1 MGTGNALSIAANRL
15 SYILDLRGPS
25 VAVDTACSSGLIGVH
40 LAVQSLRNR
49 ECDAAL
55 AGGVNLI
62 LSPETTIAFS
72 KARMLSPD
80 GHCRPFDAG
89 ANGYVRGEGCGII
102 LLKRLTDA
110 LRDGDNVLAIIRA
123 TAANQDGRTSGITA
137 PNSRAQLA
145 VIRSALAQAGLT
157 PDAVSYIEAH
167 GTGTPLGDPI
177 EVQALSELFRQTTAS
192 EGPCYMASV
201 KANIGH
207 TETAS
212 GLAGIIKVVLML
224 QHGIIPPQLHFNS
237 LNPHMSLEGSRLR
250 IPTETIAWRSVGE
263 PRIAGVSSFGFG
275 GTNAHVLIEEAS
287 PASHAPV
294 ATRPVHLLALSAKT
308 ETALS
313 AHAGRYAEYLAEHPE
328 VSLDDLCASANAGH
342 SHFQQRAALIAR
354 GRGEMTERLIGLRDG
369 IAAAGIKTGRTRL
382 AAPPKVAFLF
392 TGQGSQYAGMGRAL
406 FETEPTFRNA
416 LEQCEEILRDE
427 LKRPLL
433 EVLFREQDTDS
444 LLDQTAYTQPAL
456 FALEYALAQLWR
468 SWGIEP
474 SALLG
479 HSVGEYVAAC
489 IAGVFD
495 LEQGLRLI
503 ATRARLMQQ
512 LPQDGSMAVIF
523 AAHEKV
529 EGYLPPHA
537 DQVSIAAVNG
547 PENTV
552 ISGDTRL
559 VRRLVEKFTSAGV
572 GTQLLTVS
580 HAFHSP
586 LMEPMLDPFAQYA
599 ERVSFQRPGI
609 PVVSNLT
616 GRLLEDRPLHGGYWR
631 DHVRNPVPVCA
642 GHADARRAGN
652 SGHARVGAVCQL
664 AGDGRRCLPIRKL
677 TGSRRSARGKRTG
690 RVSCRAWPSYI
701 CSAAA
706 SIGRALNAPWSQ
718 AIDTSDVSVRARPL
732 LV

>member
-1 MGTGNALSIAANRL
+1 MADLAERLANLTPAKRQLLEQRLKGNQRVAEPIAIIGMACRFPGSPDLASYWRVIRDRVEATGEIPSTRWDVDALYDPAEDQPGKMSVRWAGMVADVDRFDPQFFGISPREAARMDPQQRLLLEVSWETLEVACVAPERLCGTATGVFIGIGGTDYSKIPAQFEDYYQHIDAHVGTGNALSIAANRL

-110 LRDGDNVLAIIRA
+110 LRDGDNVLAMIRA

-177 EVQALSELFRQTTAS
+177 EVQALSELFRQTAAN
-192 EGPCYMASV
+192 EVPCYMASV

-308 ETALS
+308 ETAL
-313 AHAGRYAEYLAEHPE
+313 AAQAGRYAEYLAEHPE

-354 GRGEMTERLIGLRDG
+354 SRGEMTERLIGLRDG
-369 IAAAGIKTGRTRL
+369 KAAAGIKTGRTRL

-427 LKRPLL
+427 LERPLL

-456 FALEYALAQLWR
+456 FSLEYALAQLWR

-479 HSVGEYVAAC
+479 
-489 IAGVFD
+489 
-495 LEQGLRLI
+495 
-503 ATRARLMQQ
+503 
-512 LPQDGSMAVIF
+512 
-523 AAHEKV
+523 
-529 EGYLPPHA
+529 
-537 DQVSIAAVNG
+537 
-547 PENTV
+547 
-552 ISGDTRL
+552 
-559 VRRLVEKFTSAGV
+559 
-572 GTQLLTVS
+572 TQRG
-580 HAFHSP
+580 
-586 LMEPMLDPFAQYA
+586 
-599 ERVSFQRPGI
+599 RVC
-609 PVVSNLT
+609 
-616 GRLLEDRPLHGGYWR
+616 GRLYR
-631 DHVRNPVPVCA
+631 
-642 GHADARRAGN
+642 
-652 SGHARVGAVCQL
+652 
-664 AGDGRRCLPIRKL
+664 GRL
-677 TGSRRSARGKRTG
+677 
-690 RVSCRAWPSYI
+690 
-701 CSAAA
+701 
-706 SIGRALNAPWSQ
+706 
-718 AIDTSDVSVRARPL
+718 
-732 LV
+732 